1 MSKVAIAGY
10 SLKKIQTKKY
20 FLILLIFLFTTNL
33 YSVVPD
39 SMELKERDLWA
50 EAKFEGKV
58 QTEKDR
64 SYITVIANHDEV
76 QRNSRNG
83 QPLKLGGT
91 EYNRGLYCHANSKL
105 IIKLHEAGKRFTAMV
120 GVDDAAGP
128 GSVIFSV
135 IVKDDVKFRSEVLRG
150 GGKPVAVD
158 VDLAGAKEFI
168 LEANDAGDNISFDQ
182 SDWADAKVTLS
193 NNQELWLGDIEIITV
208 EKGYTNSA
216 PFSFSYDGR
225 PFAEIVSRFKAEVT
239 QQSLDDKRE
248 KYIRKY
254 TDSASGLEV
263 RCEGI
268 KYLDF
273 PTVEWVVYF
282 KNNGTEDTPILEDI
296 QALDWIMER
305 GTDGEFTLRYHIGG
319 HSGPR
324 DYSPQQVE
332 LTPTIQQSFT
342 TWEGFP
348 TANYLPFFTIQWQ
361 EEGTFLGV
369 GWPARWAAQFNW
381 DEKTQ
386 LQIRVGQEHTHFKL
400 LPGEEV
406 RSPLVVLLF
415 WQGDRLR
422 AQNLWRRW
430 MMAHNMPRPG
440 GELPQPLLEAAS
452 SGMYAEMVNANE
464 ENQKM
469 FVDRYLEEGV
479 KLDYWW
485 MDAGWYPNKGN
496 NWQDLLGTWE
506 VDKKRF
512 PNGLRA
518 ISEHAHEKGVKTLLW
533 FEPERVVRDSW
544 LFENHPEW
552 LLGDGDSRFF
562 NHGNPQANEWLTNR
576 VDRILTD
583 EKIDLYR
590 QDFAVFSK
598 HFWVQEDQK
607 HPDRQGIAEIK
618 HVMGYLKYLDE
629 LRRRHPNM
637 LIDICAAGG
646 KRLELENLRR
656 AVPLWRS
663 DYAFEPVGTQGHSYG
678 LAQWLPY
685 SGTGVA
691 QVDVYAFRSDMCPST
706 VLNLDVRNKNLD
718 YKLLQKLVKQ
728 WREVAPN
735 YYGDFYP
742 LTPYSLDNTMWMGW
756 QYNRPEEGE
765 GIVQMFCR
773 TGTMY
778 DSGLCKLKGLEPES
792 RYEIH
797 DFDQEG
803 KLIMTGKELMEK
815 GLRITFQNQPGA
827 ALIHYQKQ

>member
-1 MSKVAIAGY
+1 M
-10 SLKKIQTKKY
+10 KKWLWIV
-20 FLILLIFLFTTNL
+20 LFVICFNGRSHGISPL
-33 YSVVPD
+33 PA
-39 SMELKERDLWA
+39 ELEQRDQWVR
-50 EAKFEGKV
+50 AKFEGKGPQPATEV
-58 QTEKDR
+58 Q
-64 SYITVIANHDEV
+64 IVVLANYDEV
-76 QRNSRNG
+76 QRNSRSG

-91 EYNRGLYCHANSKL
+91 EYTRGLFCHAYSKL
-105 IIKLHEAGKRFTAMV
+105 MVKLPSPGKRFTAMV

-128 GSVIFSV
+128 GSVVFSV
-135 IVKDDVKFRSEVLRG
+135 LLDDKAKFRSEVLRG
-150 GGKPVAVD
+150 AGKPVAVD
-158 VDLAGAKEFI
+158 VELAGAQEFI
-168 LEANDAGDNISFDQ
+168 LEVGEGGDNISFDQ
-182 SDWADAKVTLS
+182 SDWADAKVTLTDGR
-193 NNQELWLGDIEIITV
+193 EVWLGDAEIV
-208 EKGYTNSA
+208 RKQKDYSA
-216 PFSFSYDGR
+216 EVPFSFLYDGR
-225 PFAEIVSRFKAEVT
+225 SFADIVSRFQVERTVKTLDET
-239 QQSLDDKRE
+239 RQQ
-248 KYIRKY
+248 YIQKY
-254 TDSASGLEV
+254 TDTAGGLEV

-273 PTVEWVVYF
+273 PAVEWVVYF
-282 KNNGTEDTPILEDI
+282 RNNGKEDTAILEDI
-296 QALDWIMER
+296 QALDLAMER
-305 GTDGEFTLRYHIGG
+305 GTSGEFMLRYHIGG
-319 HSGPR
+319 HSGPK
-324 DYSPQQVE
+324 DYSPQDVE
-332 LTPTIQQSFT
+332 LTPTVQQSFT

-369 GWPARWAAQFNW
+369 GWPARWAAQFNR
-381 DEKTQ
+381 DEKTR
-386 LQIRVGQEHTHFKL
+386 LRMRVGQEQTHFKL

-415 WQGDRLR
+415 WQGDRSR

-440 GELPQPLLEAAS
+440 GKLPQPLLEAAS
-452 SGMYAEMVNANE
+452 SGMYAEMVNASE

-469 FVDRYLEEGV
+469 FIDRYLEEGIP
-479 KLDYWW
+479 LDYWW

-518 ISEHAHEKGVKTLLW
+518 ISEHAHQKGVKTLLW

-562 NHGNPQANEWLTNR
+562 NHGHPQANAWLTER
-576 VDRILTD
+576 VDSILTD
-583 EKIDLYR
+583 EKISLYR

-598 HFWVQEDQK
+598 HFWLQEDQK
-607 HPDRQGIAEIK
+607 QPDRQGITEIK

-629 LRRRHPNM
+629 LRRRHPDM

-678 LAQWLPY
+678 LAHWLPY

-691 QVDVYAFRSDMCPST
+691 AVDTYAFRSDMCPST

-718 YKLLQKLVKQ
+718 YKLLQKLVQQ

-735 YYGDFYP
+735 YYGDYYP
-742 LTPYSLDNTMWMGW
+742 LTPYSLGNDMWMGW
-756 QYNRPEEGE
+756 QYNRPETGE
-765 GIVQMFCR
+765 GMVQMFCR
-773 TGTMY
+773 AGTMY
-778 DSGLCKLKGLEPES
+778 DSGLCRLKGLEPEA
-792 RYEIH
+792 RYLLS
-797 DFDQEG
+797 DYDSEG
-803 KLIMTGKELMEK
+803 TTTISGRELMEK
-815 GLRITFQNQPGA
+815 GLRIIFASQPGA
-827 ALIHYQKQ
+827 ALIRYQKQ